1 MGDETKAGAGTVTP
15 DTSGQESKAQAVS
28 IEQLEATRTELAAAK
43 QALEDI
49 KKAQQ
54 GSDQKVAKLL
64 AELEQKETKSKT
76 AEERI
81 AEIERKAADAEARA
95 ARQEWL
101 NAGYKEAAARGLPAR
116 LIDSYGGDPAKLK
129 DFLDAEKAEREE
141 LVNNAR
147 KERMVNESH
156 KPAGSNGMAGMPDI
170 KNMSHADR
178 LKQCTAEAEKRTGAQ
193 KE

>member
-1 MGDETKAGAGTVTP
+1 MGDETKAGAGTGTP

-116 LIDSYGGDPAKLK
+116 LVDSYGGDPAKLK

-147 KERMVNESH
+147 KERMVNEGH
-156 KPAGSNGMAGMPDI
+156 RPAGATGTAGAPDI
-170 KNMSHADR
+170 KNMSHNER
-178 LKQCTAEAEKRTGAQ
+178 LKHFTAEAERRTGGQ
-193 KE
+193 KD

>member
-95 ARQEWL
+95 ARQDWL

-129 DFLDAEKAEREE
+129 DFLDAEKAERDE

-147 KERMVNESH
+147 KERMVNEGH
-156 KPAGSNGMAGMPDI
+156 KPAGTSGMPNMPDI
-170 KNMSHADR
+170 KNMSPGER
-178 LKQCTAEAEKRTGAQ
+178 LKYFTAEAEKRTGGQ

>member
-1 MGDETKAGAGTVTP
+1 MGDETKAGAGTGTP
-15 DTSGQESKAQAVS
+15 DTSGPESKAQAVS

-147 KERMVNESH
+147 KERMVNEGH
-156 KPAGSNGMAGMPDI
+156 KPAGASGMPNMPDI
-170 KNMSHADR
+170 KNMSPGER
-178 LKQCTAEAEKRTGAQ
+178 LKYFTAEAEKRTGGQ